1 MVQYNGD
8 VESIMLCHKIFD
20 VKFIFVKLVNQS
32 KEDVHQPNLKI
43 GKCSNMRIVLKYIET
58 NKTRKFHLKIA
69 L

>member
-43 GKCSNMRIVLKYIET
+43 GKFSNMQDC
-58 NKTRKFHLKIA
+58 FKIY
-69 L
+69 

>member
-20 VKFIFVKLVNQS
+20 VKFIHVFVKLVNQS

-43 GKCSNMRIVLKYIET
+43 GKCSNMQDC
-58 NKTRKFHLKIA
+58 FKIY
-69 L
+69 